1 MGRFGKHRLIVWEG
15 ESCADCDLQYGGY
28 SHKIVQSVITTAF
41 LFGFK
46 DVLYQGIVKA
56 RREVAKKI

>member
-1 MGRFGKHRLIVWEG
+1 MGGTG
-15 ESCADCDLQYGGY
+15 EHQWILADEACADRTSQYGGY

-56 RREVAKKI
+56 RREVANKI

>member
-1 MGRFGKHRLIVWEG
+1 VGGSGEHQVIVADVG
-15 ESCADCDLQYGGY
+15 CANKTLQYGGY